1 MNNERLLFLCRILIL
16 PPLAGFL
23 TFLCIELDF
32 TKMLAGIGLIFF
44 GGLFFVFAII
54 ISTANLR
61 RFQAIEELAILWS
74 LAMSYWQ
81 TGKRHL
87 AEKDQEK
94 LQHELREFFEKLRFL
109 FHVDVVGEETQKRL
123 SDIDGFFN
131 EISLTIESFRKTEKI
146 SAPELA
152 CLLGWLQNMYS
163 SFEKLLAI
171 KENRTPRTLRI
182 FLDWA
187 LVVGV
192 LILTPQFATLGVYG
206 IFASFVVM
214 CFLVI
219 LIKIQKILEY
229 PFGKSMDHIDLRMK
243 EKAYRRIALPLH
255 QNADHLD

>member
-1 MNNERLLFLCRILIL
+1 MNNARLLFLCRILIL

-61 RFQAIEELAILWS
+61 RFQAIEELAVLWS

-87 AEKDQEK
+87 AEKEQEK
-94 LQHELREFFEKLRFL
+94 LQYELREFYEKLRFL
-109 FHVDVVGEETQKRL
+109 MHVDVVGEETKQKL
-123 SDIDGFFN
+123 FEIDTFFN
-131 EISLTIESFRKTEKI
+131 ELSLVIERFRKTEKI

-152 CLLGWLQNMYS
+152 HLLGWLEKMYS

-171 KENRTPRTLRI
+171 KEHRTPRSLRLFI
-182 FLDWA
+182 DWA
-187 LVVGV
+187 LVMGV
-192 LILTPQFATLGVYG
+192 LLLTPQFATFGVYG
-206 IFASFVVM
+206 IFSSFLIM
-214 CFLVI
+214 CFLVT

-229 PFGKSMDHIDLRMK
+229 PFGKNIAHIDLRLK
-243 EKAYRRIALPLH
+243 EKAYRRIA
-255 QNADHLD
+255 

>member
-61 RFQAIEELAILWS
+61 RFQAIEELAVLWS
-74 LAMSYWQ
+74 LAMSFWQ

-87 AEKDQEK
+87 AEKEQEK
-94 LQHELREFFEKLRFL
+94 LQYELREFYEKLRFL
-109 FHVDVVGEETQKRL
+109 MHVDVVGEETKQKL
-123 SDIDGFFN
+123 FEIDTFFN
-131 EISLTIESFRKTEKI
+131 ELSLVIERFRKTEKI

-152 CLLGWLQNMYS
+152 CLLGWLEKMYS

-171 KENRTPRTLRI
+171 KEHRTPRSLRLFI
-182 FLDWA
+182 DWA

-192 LILTPQFATLGVYG
+192 LLLTPQFATFGVYG
-206 IFASFVVM
+206 IFSSFLIM
-214 CFLVI
+214 CFLVT

-229 PFGKSMDHIDLRMK
+229 PFGKNIDHIDLRLK
-243 EKAYRRIALPLH
+243 EKAYRRIA
-255 QNADHLD
+255 

>member
-23 TFLCIELDF
+23 TFLCIEFDF
-32 TKMLAGIGLIFF
+32 TKMLEGIGLIFF

-61 RFQAIEELAILWS
+61 RFQAIEELAVLWS

-87 AEKDQEK
+87 AEKEQEK
-94 LQHELREFFEKLRFL
+94 LQHELREFYEKLRSL
-109 FHVDVVGEETQKRL
+109 MHVDVVGEETKQKL
-123 SDIDGFFN
+123 FEIDTFFN
-131 EISLTIESFRKTEKI
+131 ELSLVIERFRKTEKI
-146 SAPELA
+146 SAPEIA
-152 CLLGWLQNMYS
+152 CLLGWLEKMYS

-171 KENRTPRTLRI
+171 KEHRTPRSLRLFI
-182 FLDWA
+182 DWA

-192 LILTPQFATLGVYG
+192 LLLTPQFATFGVYG
-206 IFASFVVM
+206 IFSSFLIM
-214 CFLVI
+214 CFLVT

-229 PFGKSMDHIDLRMK
+229 PFGKNIDHIDLRLK
-243 EKAYRRIALPLH
+243 EKAYRRIA
-255 QNADHLD
+255 